1 MKQDGYYFYK
11 KRKRFSDDLFHEVVH
26 WILGVSISLILA
38 IVLVYFMGV
47 SFIVSGD
54 SMAPGLADGQKVLV
68 NGFIY
73 KFTQPKP
80 GDVIVFLPNGNTN
93 LNYYVKRVVAVP
105 GDRVYVADGNLYV
118 NDVISE
124 VVTGKIVDP
133 GILTN
138 EITISQGTYFVMS
151 DDVSDSD
158 DSRNANIG
166 PVENRYIEGKVWF
179 AFSKDDS
186 KMHLVD

>member
-105 GDRVYVADGNLYV
+105 GDRVYVVDGTLYV

>member
-11 KRKRFSDDLFHEVVH
+11 RRKRFSDDFIHEVFH
-26 WILGVSISLILA
+26 WIIGVLISLILA
-38 IVLVYFMGV
+38 LVFVYFMGV

-54 SMAPGLADGQKVLV
+54 SMSPGLVDGQKVLV
-68 NGFIY
+68 NGLVY

-80 GDVIVFLPNGNTN
+80 GDVIVFLPNGNPN

-105 GDRVYVADGNLYV
+105 GDRIYVSDGTLYV
-118 NDVISE
+118 NDAVSD
-124 VVTGKIVDP
+124 VVNGRIVDP
-133 GILTN
+133 GILAN
-138 EITISQGTYFVMS
+138 EITVSQGTYFVMS
-151 DDVSDSD
+151 DDISDAD

-166 PVENRYIEGKVWF
+166 PVEIKYIEGKVWF
-179 AFSKDDS
+179 AFSKDSS

>member
-1 MKQDGYYFYK
+1 VKQDGYYFYK
-11 KRKRFSDDLFHEVVH
+11 KRKRVSDDFVHEIFH
-26 WILGVSISLILA
+26 WIIGVVISVILA
-38 IVLVYFMGV
+38 IVLVYFLGI

-54 SMAPGLADGQKVLV
+54 SMSPGLVDGQKVLV
-68 NGFIY
+68 NSLVY

-80 GDVIVFLPNGNTN
+80 GDVIVFLPNGNSN
-93 LNYYVKRVVAVP
+93 INYYVKRVVAVP
-105 GDRVYVADGNLYV
+105 GDRIYVADGTLYV
-118 NDVISE
+118 NDVPSDI
-124 VVTGKIVDP
+124 VTGKIATP
-133 GILTN
+133 GILSN

-151 DDVSDSD
+151 DVVNDAD

-166 PVENRYIEGKVWF
+166 PVENIYIEGKVWL

>member
-73 KFTQPKP
+73 KFSQPKP

-105 GDRVYVADGNLYV
+105 GDRVYVVDGTLYV

>member
-1 MKQDGYYFYK
+1 M
-11 KRKRFSDDLFHEVVH
+11 S
-26 WILGVSISLILA
+26 
-38 IVLVYFMGV
+38 
-47 SFIVSGD
+47 
-54 SMAPGLADGQKVLV
+54 PGLNDGQKVLV
-68 NGFIY
+68 NSLVY
-73 KFTQPKP
+73 KFSQPKP

-118 NDVISE
+118 NDVISD
-124 VVTGKIVDP
+124 VVSGKIVDP
-133 GILTN
+133 GILSN
-138 EITISQGTYFVMS
+138 EITIAQGTYFVMS

-179 AFSKDDS
+179 AFAKDDS

>member
-11 KRKRFSDDLFHEVVH
+11 KRKRFSDDLVHEVIH
-26 WILGVSISLILA
+26 WILGVFISVILA
-38 IVLVYFMGV
+38 LVLVYFLGV
-47 SFIVSGD
+47 SFVVSGD
-54 SMAPGLADGQKVLV
+54 SMSPGLVDGQKVLV
-68 NGFIY
+68 NGLIY

-80 GDVIVFLPNGNTN
+80 GDVVVFLPNGNSN
-93 LNYYVKRVVAVP
+93 LNYYVKTVVAVP

-118 NDVISE
+118 NDVVSE
-124 VVTGKIVDP
+124 VVKGRIVDP
-133 GILTN
+133 GILAN
-138 EITISQGTYFVMS
+138 EITIAQGTYFVMS

-179 AFSKDDS
+179 AFAKDDS